1 MAMAKTKVPKKRRSG
16 KVLKRN
22 SSKKRGAS
30 APRGRISLRDELE
43 KAAAGLRYT
52 SESDYPFRFFTLP
65 AEDETDLTPQGFLIR
80 IGVSQQ
86 FIDEVNLPIDR
97 LVEER
102 TFDDFFPTDEDLA
115 RYYGT
120 DVTAP
125 EVVAESKRF
134 RKLEAVLKK
143 RLRGVKVFRVGQVEI
158 RCYIA
163 GLDEHG
169 DIAGL
174 VTTAVET

>member
-1 MAMAKTKVPKKRRSG
+1 MANSRVSKKRRSG
-16 KVLKRN
+16 GKAPKRS
-22 SSKKRGAS
+22 SSKKDSAS
-30 APRGRISLRDELE
+30 APRGCISALREELE
-43 KAAAGLRYT
+43 KAAAGLNYS
-52 SESDYPFRFFTLP
+52 SESDYPFRFFALP
-65 AEDETDLTPQGFLIR
+65 AEDETDLTPQGFLNR

-102 TFDDFFPTDEDLA
+102 TLDGFFPTDDDLA
-115 RYYGT
+115 EYHGT
-120 DVTAP
+120 DSSDPKIAS
-125 EVVAESKRF
+125 ESKRF
-134 RKLEAVLKK
+134 RKLEAVLRK
-143 RLRGVKVFRVGQVEI
+143 RLRGVKVLRVGQVEI

-174 VTTAVET
+174 VTTAIET

>member
-1 MAMAKTKVPKKRRSG
+1 MANRTVSKARRSG
-16 KVLKRN
+16 KVLKRS
-22 SSKKRGAS
+22 SSKKRSAS
-30 APRGRISLRDELE
+30 VQRGRISLRDELE

-52 SESDYPFRFFTLP
+52 SESDYPFRFFALP
-65 AEDETDLTPQGFLIR
+65 ADSDADLTPQGFLYR

-134 RKLEAVLKK
+134 RKLEAVLRK

-163 GLDEHG
+163 GLDAHG

>member
-1 MAMAKTKVPKKRRSG
+1 MANRTVAKNRRSG
-16 KVLKRN
+16 KVLKRS
-22 SSKKRGAS
+22 SSKKKSAS

-43 KAAAGLRYT
+43 KAAAGLSYT

-65 AEDETDLTPQGFLIR
+65 ADSDADLTPEGFLYR

-86 FIDEVNLPIDR
+86 FIDEVNLPTNR
-97 LVEER
+97 LIEEWK
-102 TFDDFFPTDEDLA
+102 FDDFFPSDEDLA

-134 RKLEAVLKK
+134 RNLEAVLRK
-143 RLRGVKVFRVGQVEI
+143 RLRSVKVFRVGQVDI
-158 RCYIA
+158 RCHIA

-169 DIAGL
+169 DITGL

>member
-1 MAMAKTKVPKKRRSG
+1 MAMAKTKVPKNRRSE
-16 KVLKRN
+16 KMLKRS
-22 SSKKRGAS
+22 SSKQKSAG

-43 KAAAGLRYT
+43 KAAVGLRYT

-86 FIDEVNLPIDR
+86 FIDEVSLPIDR

-102 TFDDFFPTDEDLA
+102 TLDGFFPTDDDLA
-115 RYYGT
+115 EYYGI
-120 DVTAP
+120 DASDPKIVS
-125 EVVAESKRF
+125 ESKQF
-134 RKLEAVLKK
+134 RKLETVLKK

-163 GLDEHG
+163 GLDE
-169 DIAGL
+169 D
-174 VTTAVET
+174 

>member
-1 MAMAKTKVPKKRRSG
+1 MANSRVSNKRRSG
-16 KVLKRN
+16 GKAPKRS
-22 SSKKRGAS
+22 SSKKSSAS
-30 APRGRISLRDELE
+30 APRGRISALREELE
-43 KAAAGLRYT
+43 KAAAGLNYS

-65 AEDETDLTPQGFLIR
+65 AEDETDLTPQGFLNR

-102 TFDDFFPTDEDLA
+102 TLDGFFPTDDDLA
-115 RYYGT
+115 DYHGT
-120 DVTAP
+120 DASDPKIVS
-125 EVVAESKRF
+125 ESKRF
-134 RKLEAVLKK
+134 RELEAVLRK
-143 RLRGVKVFRVGQVEI
+143 RLRGVKVLRVGQVEI

-174 VTTAVET
+174 VTTAIET

>member
-1 MAMAKTKVPKKRRSG
+1 MANRTVFTKRRPG
-16 KVLKRN
+16 KLLKR
-22 SSKKRGAS
+22 SRSTKKSTS

-43 KAAAGLRYT
+43 KAAAGLSYT
-52 SESDYPFRFFTLP
+52 SESDYPFRFFALP
-65 AEDETDLTPQGFLIR
+65 ADSDADLTPQGFLYR

-102 TFDDFFPTDEDLA
+102 TFDDFLPTNDDLA
-115 RYYGT
+115 RHYGT

-134 RKLEAVLKK
+134 RKLEAVLRK